1 MSQPQES
8 DLSQPDSV
16 PAPDSKTLASI
27 VLHQAL
33 FRCAWIFKTE
43 SVLMPAFLD
52 TLTGSGFIRGL
63 LPPLNR
69 FCQSFVPLLLSGH
82 LQRAPLK
89 SAWLA
94 RTTLLMGCP
103 FLLIGTIEHFRTGP
117 ASSWFAAVFLLAYAT
132 FFCLHGTNLATYNT
146 LQGKLI
152 PANQRGR
159 LMMWVGYLGSP
170 SAVLLAWWLLQKWTM
185 ATPPRFD
192 LIFLFTG
199 ATFVT
204 ASFAARLIKETPD
217 HSTELKQKG
226 SVFAERFSAA
236 WSAFQSDRHL
246 RRLCGLSAMFA
257 SSQMLFP
264 HYQALG
270 RAIEGYEGR
279 MLMIW
284 VVGQNVSAAVF
295 SWISGW
301 NADRRGTRSS
311 LRGLLFAAIF
321 APWLALLFNQFSSA
335 GWYWVTF
342 AWLGTVPVAYRM
354 QLNYVLELTDRS
366 QHPIYVSTAVISM
379 AMPMLLSPL
388 VGAWIQQTSF
398 LIPFAC
404 VSVVVA
410 GAWVMSLLMIEPRHC
425 SPEESTEVD
434 GSSSDESK
442 AAKTSRRS

>member
-1 MSQPQES
+1 MTQPAES
-8 DLSQPDSV
+8 ESPQTDSAS
-16 PAPDSKTLASI
+16 APEGRTLASMI
-27 VLHQAL
+27 LHQAL

-82 LQRAPLK
+82 LQRARLK
-89 SAWLA
+89 SVWLA
-94 RTTLLMGCP
+94 RATLLMGCP

-117 ASSWFAAVFLLAYAT
+117 ASSWFAGVFLFAYAT
-132 FFCLHGTNLATYNT
+132 FFCLHGTNLATFNT

-152 PANQRGR
+152 PPNQRGR

-170 SAVLLAWWLLQKWTM
+170 CAVFLAWWLLQKWTM
-185 ATPPRFD
+185 ASPPRFD
-192 LIFLFTG
+192 FIFLFTG
-199 ATFVT
+199 CTFVT
-204 ASFAARLIKETPD
+204 ASFAARLIQETPD
-217 HSTELKQKG
+217 PSSTTRREG
-226 SVFAERFSAA
+226 SVFVERFQAA
-236 WSAFQSDRHL
+236 WDAFRSDRHL

-284 VVGQNVSAAVF
+284 VVAQNVSAAVF

-311 LRGLLFAAIF
+311 LRVLLFAAIF
-321 APWLALLFNQFSSA
+321 SPWLALYVNQFA
-335 GWYWVTF
+335 AADWYWITF

-354 QLNYVLELTDRS
+354 QLNYVLELTERS

-379 AMPMLLSPL
+379 ALPMLLSPL
-388 VGAWIQQTSF
+388 VGAWIQRTSF

-410 GAWVMSLLMIEPRHC
+410 GAWVVSLLMIEPRH
-425 SPEESTEVD
+425 VV
-434 GSSSDESK
+434 
-442 AAKTSRRS
+442 AKQPPNGDRA